1 MSCAH
6 MNPRE
11 ACAACGAP
19 RAEAAEANV
28 RELEA
33 ALRNLVSQIE
43 AVTRSHEYEM
53 VWIIAQSHL
62 GPYKGPTFIAELD
75 VARAALRDTA
85 SVEGFFARGEDG
97 QYHPDPAPPREEE

>member
-19 RAEAAEANV
+19 RAEAAEAHV

-33 ALRNLVSQIE
+33 ALQEVMMLMF
-43 AVTRSHEYEM
+43 AVRDGLERGVLGQHAAPGFCRCSLHELL
-53 VWIIAQSHL
+53 AAL
-62 GPYKGPTFIAELD
+62 L
-75 VARAALRDTA
+75 AALRDTA
-85 SVEGFFARGEDG
+85 
-97 QYHPDPAPPREEE
+97 PREEE